1 MTFAGLAGVGD
12 LIATCMS
19 PLSRNR
25 RAGELM
31 ASGMSWA
38 DAAEQLNGV
47 AEGVDT
53 VSGALQLAVEHG
65 FEMPIAEQVEA
76 VLHAGRP
83 PLDAVAE
90 LMARVQKDEL
100 SGLRAQPAR

>member
-1 MTFAGLAGVGD
+1 VGD

-38 DAAEQLNGV
+38 DAAPRLNGV

-53 VSGALQLAVEHG
+53 VRGALQLAAERDV
-65 FEMPIAEQVEA
+65 EMPIAEQVDA
-76 VLHAGRP
+76 VIHAGRP
-83 PLDAVAE
+83 PMQAVGE

-100 SGLRAQPAR
+100 TGLRT